1 VTPSDIAIV
10 VAALLAAFGV
20 GSVFGGSSVAW
31 LIAFIL
37 FAGMAVVMVQ
47 TKMRAVVAVPVL
59 LGGFV
64 GVLAGTAT
72 VQAMC
77 LPGTCEAIA
86 NTAGVVTGIG
96 GIVGVGLVV
105 ALTVRSFDEYRAAIA
120 AGKPPPTVGCETDER
135 S

>member
-1 VTPSDIAIV
+1 VTSSDIAIA

-20 GSVFGGSSVAW
+20 GTVFGGSSMAW
-31 LIAFIL
+31 LIALVL
-37 FAGMAVVMVQ
+37 FASMAVVMVQ

-86 NTAGVVTGIG
+86 NTAGIVTGIG

-105 ALTVRSFDEYRAAIA
+105 ALTVRSFDEYRTAIA
-120 AGKPPPTVGCETDER
+120 AGRPPPTVGCETDEL

>member
-1 VTPSDIAIV
+1 MRLWLDDCSGSLSGCTPWIRIC
-10 VAALLAAFGV
+10 
-20 GSVFGGSSVAW
+20 
-31 LIAFIL
+31 LIL
-37 FAGMAVVMVQ
+37 
-47 TKMRAVVAVPVL
+47 VPVL

-105 ALTVRSFDEYRAAIA
+105 ALTVRSFDEYRTAIA
-120 AGKPPPTVGCETDER
+120 AGKPPPSVGCETDEL